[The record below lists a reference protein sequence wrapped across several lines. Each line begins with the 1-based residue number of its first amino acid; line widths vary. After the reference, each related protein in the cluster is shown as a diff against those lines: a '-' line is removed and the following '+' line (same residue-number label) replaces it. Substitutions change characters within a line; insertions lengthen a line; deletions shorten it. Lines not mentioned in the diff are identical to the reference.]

1 MDHEFKRAEQ
11 SNAVALSQR
20 IEDAIPAAKV
30 SNLGWLVMVRFE
42 NGSIFTLAP
51 LTNRTCDMNG
61 TDSQDQKHEFNSV
74 AWDDALKL
82 LQDLEA
88 GQPVHEISRLEH
100 PFGEDP
106 LGQHDRNPQEK
117 ENSEGKRKSPITH
130 NWENGSPLALNES
143 GPRMLYGSELFQ
155 YLKEVLPVAEDE
167 AFIDDAG
174 NFVVSVSPVRVRV
187 IPKGANLY
195 DVETFV
201 GDKREP
207 QQVQL
212 SHAETVR
219 YVFDLVSTVQRFD
232 EPPALAGGNDD
243 SQEIDFTDSY
253 EELRELAGEL
263 GKPTDV
269 LRNKELFNLRA
280 GLVTEAKRNAPA
292 TNDLLSGLDRHLQK
306 FGALKHQHGEP
317 AATDM
322 QSKVK
327 WFRGH
332 PVAMRGGMN
341 GKALRYVQDGGAL
354 IVSKRDIPPTDAK
367 QLSWTDAAGV
377 VMVPIT
383 EQAKRPSWK
392 PFRR

>member
-1 MDHEFKRAEQ
+1 MDKTYQTAELN
-11 SNAVALSQR
+11 NADALSQR
-20 IEDAIPAAKV
+20 IQDQFPDAKV

-42 NGSIFTLAP
+42 SGSIFTLAP
-51 LTNRTCDMNG
+51 LTNDTCDVSG

-74 AWDDALKL
+74 AWDDALQFL
-82 LQDLEA
+82 ASMEA
-88 GQPVHEISRLEH
+88 GQPVQEISRLEH

-155 YLKEVLPVAEDE
+155 YLKEVLPVEDGE

-174 NFVVSVSPVRVRV
+174 NFIISVSPVRVRV

-212 SHAETVR
+212 SHAETIR

-232 EPPALAGGNDD
+232 EPPALAGGDD
-243 SQEIDFTDSY
+243 DQEIDAIDSY

-280 GLVTEAKRNAPA
+280 GLVTEGKRNAPA
-292 TNDLLSGLDRHLQK
+292 TSDLLSGLDKHLQK
-306 FGALKHQHGEP
+306 FGALKHEHGET

-332 PVAMRGGMN
+332 PVAMKGGMN

-354 IVSKRDIPPTDAK
+354 IVSKKDIPPTDAK